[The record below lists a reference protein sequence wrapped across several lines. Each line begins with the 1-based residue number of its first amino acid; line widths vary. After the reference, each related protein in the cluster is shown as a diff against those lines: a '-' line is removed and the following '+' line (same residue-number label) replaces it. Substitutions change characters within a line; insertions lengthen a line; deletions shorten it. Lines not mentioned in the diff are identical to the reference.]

1 MKEYEQDYYF
11 EKQNNKT
18 ELQEKEKKR
27 VNIGFAVWLICAII
41 SFAVPFAVAIITT
54 ILEGFNPFVV
64 IAVVDIMLDFMDIA
78 GYFVLPLLVLASIV
92 QHVIAIVNRIKYP
105 LNEKADTMFRADMII
120 LAISVAL
127 IVIGIVSVGI
137 FCNSCLNEMEECG

>member
-11 EKQNNKT
+11 ENNNDTSK
-18 ELQEKEKKR
+18 LQSNEKKTVSR
-27 VNIGFAVWLICAII
+27 CFTVWLVCAII
-41 SFAVPFAVAIITT
+41 SFAIPIVAALISFIV
-54 ILEGFNPFVV
+54 LGFNPL
-64 IAVVDIMLDFMDIA
+64 AVFGAYIEIKDTLGIV
-78 GYFVLPLLVLASIV
+78 GYFSPLIIATISIV
-92 QHVIAIVNRIKYP
+92 QHVLAIVNRIKYP